1 MNIQFE
7 GTEVSYF
14 VKGKGNPLVLL
25 HGYLETGE
33 VWHPLT
39 ERLSEEFRTITVD
52 LPGHGESGVKGE
64 VHTME
69 FLAGAVRAV
78 MSDAGEERVM
88 MIGHSLGGYVTL
100 AFAELFPEQLTGY
113 VLFASHPHADS
124 PEAIAKRNREIAI
137 VRAGKKDIMYPANIS
152 MMFAAKNLGKMAAE
166 LRRSEKIASRIQGEG
181 IIAMLNGMIARP
193 SRQAVVESGRVPLL
207 WMLGRDDL
215 YFSPDMAIRDTRLPQ
230 NAEVVILENSGHLG
244 FVEETERSAEL
255 ITGFARR
262 LDW

>member
-1 MNIQFE
+1 
-7 GTEVSYF
+7 
-14 VKGKGNPLVLL
+14 
-25 HGYLETGE
+25 
-33 VWHPLT
+33 
-39 ERLSEEFRTITVD
+39 
-52 LPGHGESGVKGE
+52 
-64 VHTME
+64 
-69 FLAGAVRAV
+69 
-78 MSDAGEERVM
+78 
-88 MIGHSLGGYVTL
+88 
-100 AFAELFPEQLTGY
+100 
-113 VLFASHPHADS
+113 
-124 PEAIAKRNREIAI
+124 
-137 VRAGKKDIMYPANIS
+137 MYPANIS